1 MSHLTLP
8 SAAAPLL
15 ESFAAGFSKPTFS
28 RFLVLLVG
36 AVLALGRRTVTNI
49 FWTVRGV
56 AEGDV
61 SSYHRV
67 LSRAKWSLWPLA
79 KIVATRVIA
88 LLPKDQP
95 VGVAGDDTPQQ
106 RKGKKVYGKAR
117 HRDPIRSTHAHT
129 VWLYGHKWVVLAILV
144 KLPCCS
150 RYWALPVLAALY
162 RDKKTNEAEKRRHK
176 TPTDLMRQMLAVL
189 MHWFPQRKFTFCGDG
204 GFASHELARFCHRHR
219 QHITLVSRFHPK
231 ANLYEAAPP
240 RKTKQQGRPR
250 VKGKKLPTPQEA
262 VATGTMK
269 KATVDWY
276 GGQERLVGLIS
287 GEGHWYKSG
296 QGLVPVRWVHV
307 KDLDGTHR
315 DDWLYTTDPTL
326 AADAIVSFFT
336 RRWSIEVTFEESRAH
351 LGLGT
356 ERNRCE
362 ASVLRSTPCL
372 MGLFSVVVLIY
383 AEHLRGH
390 KPAVRVT
397 PWYEKDEPTFADALG
412 TIRRLLWSSLFLK
425 DPSVERA
432 WKSLPAQLRDAVF
445 DRLCY
450 VA

>member
-1 MSHLTLP
+1 MPDLNLP
-8 SAAAPLL
+8 PTAAPLL
-15 ESFAAGFSKPTFS
+15 ESFSAAFSKPTFT
-28 RFLVLLVG
+28 RFVVMLVG
-36 AVLALGRRTVTNI
+36 AVLAFGRRTVTNI

-56 AEGDV
+56 ADGDV

-79 KIVATRVIA
+79 KVVAAAVIA
-88 LLPKDQP
+88 RIPQEEP
-95 VGVAGDDTPQQ
+95 VGLAGDDTPQQ

-117 HRDPIRSTHAHT
+117 HRDPIRSTHSHT
-129 VWLYGHKWVVLAILV
+129 VWLYGHKWVVLSILV

-150 RYWALPVLAALY
+150 RYWALPVLVALY
-162 RDKKTNEAEKRRHK
+162 RDKETNKAEGRRHK
-176 TPTDLMRQMLAVL
+176 TPIDLMRQMLATL
-189 MHWFPQRKFTFCGDG
+189 MHWFPQRKFVFCGDG
-204 GFASHELARFCHRHR
+204 GFASHELARFCRRHHR
-219 QHITLVSRFHPK
+219 HITLISRFHPK

-240 RKTKQQGRPR
+240 RKTKRQGRPR
-250 VKGKKLPTPQEA
+250 VKGDRLPSPQETVKTA
-262 VATGTMK
+262 SAA
-269 KATVDWY
+269 KATVEWY
-276 GGQERLVGLIS
+276 GGEQRQVALIA

-315 DDWLYTTDPTL
+315 DDWLYTTDPSL

-362 ASVLRSTPCL
+362 QSVLRSTPCL
-372 MGLFSVVVLIY
+372 LGLFSVVALIY
-383 AEHLRGH
+383 AEHVRGH
-390 KPAVRVT
+390 KPAVRST
-397 PWYEKDEPTFADALG
+397 PWYEKDEPTFADALAA
-412 TIRRLLWSSLFLK
+412 IRRQFWSGTFLQQAGA
-425 DPSVERA
+425 ERA
-432 WKSLPAQLRDAVF
+432 WKNLPTDLRTTLL

-450 VA
+450 AA